1 MWFGWWGFNGGSTL
15 AFNADAASV
24 ILNTNV
30 AGAAAGLVA
39 FAHAAWSQQRRELNA
54 KILGGVL
61 GGLVAITPCCNVVTL
76 PGALAVGAVAAIVHN
91 VCFELLATRLKID
104 DPVGA
109 VPVHLA
115 CGIWGTLAV
124 ALLGQ
129 SELLAHPRWTQLGVQ
144 GIGVAAC
151 GLWTCGV
158 TALVLVA
165 LRATVGLRVSPE
177 QELMGISLEA
187 RATGSSVPGEAGVP
201 TAAELKSLMGEE

>member
-1 MWFGWWGFNGGSTL
+1 
-15 AFNADAASV
+15 
-24 ILNTNV
+24 
-30 AGAAAGLVA
+30 
-39 FAHAAWSQQRRELNA
+39 
-54 KILGGVL
+54 
-61 GGLVAITPCCNVVTL
+61 
-76 PGALAVGAVAAIVHN
+76 
-91 VCFELLATRLKID
+91 LKID